1 MKVTNDHLMASDS
14 ELISVLILLNV
25 SAVFDTT
32 DSNILLQRLHHARG
46 IKNAA
51 LQWLDSY
58 LLNRHQFVHVKW
70 GIFFTQ

>member
-1 MKVTNDHLMASDS
+1 MKVANDLLMASDS
-14 ELISVLILLNV
+14 EFISVLVLLDV
-25 SAVFDTT
+25 SVFFDTT
-32 DSNILLQRLHHARG
+32 DSNILLQRLRHAKG

-58 LLNRHQFVHVKW
+58 LSNRHQFVDVKW